1 MAPKIGA
8 EGVGSG
14 LATTNAG
21 GTGMVPSAL
30 ARGGDTDDESAG
42 DGSKK
47 SGSSKRGGAAA
58 LSSSA
63 DHPNALTFGPA
74 TSASGKR
81 IETERCTRWAELLCN
96 RPSTGD
102 SNAMSAWLLEVLA
115 VSDLEKPLGAKG
127 TGNTDGDGSA
137 TCIDKS
143 NVATK
148 MANGND
154 GVAPVAPP
162 AVTAKEVLE
171 GDSAGTSVPTKE
183 DSPEDGKEDA
193 VTVSVAGG
201 MCIDAPEV
209 APPKECGDDL
219 ATDPPRGELSKK
231 RERSDEAAP
240 TKEGGEVD
248 TKKAKTCEGEKQTEE
263 AQKGT

>member
-1 MAPKIGA
+1 MAPKVGA
-8 EGVGSG
+8 VGVGSV

-21 GTGMVPSAL
+21 GMVPSAL
-30 ARGGDTDDESAG
+30 ARGRDSDDESAG
-42 DGSKK
+42 DGSRK
-47 SGSSKRGGAAA
+47 SGSSKRGGIAA

-63 DHPNALTFGPA
+63 DNPNILTFGPA

-127 TGNTDGDGSA
+127 TSNTDDGGSA
-137 TCIDKS
+137 TDKS

-148 MANGND
+148 IANGND
-154 GVAPVAPP
+154 GVAAVAPP
-162 AVTAKEVLE
+162 AATAKEVLE
-171 GDSAGTSVPTKE
+171 GDSAGTSVPTKK

-193 VTVSVAGG
+193 VTASVAGG

-209 APPKECGDDL
+209 APPKESGGDV
-219 ATDPPRGELSKK
+219 AIDPPRGELSKK
-231 RERSDEAAP
+231 RERSDEVARNS
-240 TKEGGEVD
+240 TKDGGEVD
-248 TKKAKTCEGEKQTEE
+248 TKKAKTSEGEKQTEE
-263 AQKGT
+263 TRKGT

>member
-1 MAPKIGA
+1 MAPKVGA
-8 EGVGSG
+8 GGVGSG
-14 LATTNAG
+14 LATTNAC
-21 GTGMVPSAL
+21 GMVPSAI
-30 ARGGDTDDESAG
+30 ARGRDSDDESAG

-115 VSDLEKPLGAKG
+115 VSDLEKILDAKG
-127 TGNTDGDGSA
+127 TSNTDGGGSA
-137 TCIDKS
+137 IDKS

-148 MANGND
+148 IANGND
-154 GVAPVAPP
+154 GVAAVAPP
-162 AVTAKEVLE
+162 QL
-171 GDSAGTSVPTKE
+171 SH
-183 DSPEDGKEDA
+183 
-193 VTVSVAGG
+193 
-201 MCIDAPEV
+201 
-209 APPKECGDDL
+209 PK
-219 ATDPPRGELSKK
+219 KN
-231 RERSDEAAP
+231 
-240 TKEGGEVD
+240 
-248 TKKAKTCEGEKQTEE
+248 
-263 AQKGT
+263 